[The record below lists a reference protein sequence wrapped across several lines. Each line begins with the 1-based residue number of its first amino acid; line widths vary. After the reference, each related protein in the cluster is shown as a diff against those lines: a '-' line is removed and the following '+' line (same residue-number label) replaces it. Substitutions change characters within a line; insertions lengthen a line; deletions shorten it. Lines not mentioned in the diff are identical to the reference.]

1 MKASKISVLL
11 VMVVLFATTAFA
23 AANKASVEI
32 NKDVVVGGKTL
43 AAGKYTVTWEGQG
56 QNVDLSVAK
65 GKQLIVKTPAHILDL
80 PRISA
85 NDAVVVKDNP
95 DGTRALFQIQISGK
109 KYALELGNSNGQT
122 DVASRVK

>member
-1 MKASKISVLL
+1 MKASKISALL
-11 VMVVLFATTAFA
+11 VMAVLFATTAFA
-23 AANKASVEI
+23 AANKVSVEI
-32 NKDVVVGGKTL
+32 TKEVVVGGKTL

-65 GKQLIVKTPAHILDL
+65 GKQLIVKTPAHLLDL

-85 NDAVVVKDNP
+85 NNAVVVKDNP
-95 DGTRALFQIQISGK
+95 DGTRALSQIQISGK
-109 KYALELGNSNGQT
+109 KYALEIGGPSQT

>member
-1 MKASKISVLL
+1 MKASKISALL
-11 VMVVLFATTAFA
+11 VMAVLFATTAFA